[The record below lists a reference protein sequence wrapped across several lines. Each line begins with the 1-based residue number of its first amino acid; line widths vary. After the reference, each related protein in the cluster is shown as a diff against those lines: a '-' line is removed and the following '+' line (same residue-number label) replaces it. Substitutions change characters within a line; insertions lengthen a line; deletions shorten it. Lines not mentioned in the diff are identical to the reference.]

1 MNQNG
6 SIEAAQS
13 NPSFQSNPYRL
24 RYHISE
30 GVKSKWTSI
39 FPPIGMRI
47 IKSGIAI
54 LLCYLVSFL
63 RGNSGI
69 VFYSHLA
76 ALWCIQVYVEK
87 SKQNAIQRL
96 IGTTMGAVYGLIYLL
111 SRNAIQ
117 HVAKVSALADACM
130 ISFLIILILYSTVL
144 IKKKQAS
151 YFSCVV
157 FLSIVV
163 NHVTDANPYLF
174 VWNRYLD
181 TVIGIVI
188 GICVNTFSLPREK
201 RDDILFLSGLDDT
214 LLSKKDNM
222 SDYSK
227 IELNRML
234 DDGIHFAIS
243 TYRTPASLMEAVRDI
258 RLKLPVIAMDG
269 AVLYDIKKK
278 MYLKVY
284 VISGRKA
291 RQVQELIA
299 EEGLMCFTNV
309 IMDDL
314 LVIYYQKTSDPVHE
328 KLVSELRSSPYR
340 NYVERSCPEDQEVV
354 YFMLLYPDAVIERMY
369 QRLDKAGLTQELKV
383 LKYKSEDY
391 PGYSYIKI
399 YNKNAR
405 KENMTEYLK
414 SMTGV
419 EKTVTFGSIEG
430 RYDILVQPG
439 DTNYVVHMLKNLYEP
454 VKWRS
459 QPGKRVLELS
469 E

>member
-6 SIEAAQS
+6 SIEAAITHSSVPHTTQS
-13 NPSFQSNPYRL
+13 VL
-24 RYHISE
+24 
-30 GVKSKWTSI
+30 
-39 FPPIGMRI
+39 PPIGMRI

-76 ALWCIQVYVEK
+76 SLWCIQVYVEK

-96 IGTTMGAVYGLIYLL
+96 IGTSMGAVYGLIYLL
-111 SRNAIQ
+111 SRNEIERF
-117 HVAKVSALADACM
+117 VELNELADACI
-130 ISFLIILILYSTVL
+130 ISFLIVLILYSTVL
-144 IKKKQAS
+144 IRKKQAS

-174 VWNRYLD
+174 VWNRFLD
-181 TVIGIVI
+181 TVIGIGI
-188 GICVNTFSLPREK
+188 GMFVNTFSLPHEK
-201 RDDILFLSGLDDT
+201 RDDVLFLSGLDDT

-222 SDYSK
+222 SDYSR

-243 TYRTPASLMEAVRDI
+243 TYRTPASLMDAVRDI

-284 VISGRKA
+284 VISSQKA
-291 RQVQELIA
+291 RQVQALIA
-299 EEGLMCFTNV
+299 EQGLVCFTNV
-309 IMDDL
+309 IIDDL
-314 LVIYYQKTSDPVHE
+314 LVIYYEKTGDPVHE

-340 NYVERSCPEDQEVV
+340 NYVERSCPENQEVV
-354 YFMLLYPDAVIERMY
+354 YFMLLYPDDVIEQMY
-369 QRLDKAGLTQELKV
+369 AKLAEAGFTRELKI
-383 LKYKSEDY
+383 LKYRSQDY

-405 KENMTEYLK
+405 KENMMEYLK
-414 SMTGV
+414 GMAGV

-430 RYDILVQPG
+430 RYDVLVRPG
-439 DTNYVVHMLKNLYEP
+439 DTNYVVHMLKKLYEP
-454 VKWRS
+454 IAFRTAI
-459 QPGKRVLELS
+459 
-469 E
+469 

>member
-1 MNQNG
+1 MKHK
-6 SIEAAQS
+6 
-13 NPSFQSNPYRL
+13 L
-24 RYHISE
+24 
-30 GVKSKWTSI
+30 
-39 FPPIGMRI
+39 PPIGMRI

-96 IGTTMGAVYGLIYLL
+96 IGTSMGAVYGLIYLL
-111 SRNAIQ
+111 SRNAISR
-117 HVAKVSALADACM
+117 VTAINEMADACM

-144 IKKKQAS
+144 IRKKQAS

-174 VWNRYLD
+174 VWNRFLD
-181 TVIGIVI
+181 TVIGIGI
-188 GICVNTFSLPREK
+188 GMFVNTFSLPHEK

-214 LLSKKDNM
+214 LLSPKDNL

-243 TYRTPASLMEAVRDI
+243 TYRTPASLMEAVGDI

-284 VISGRKA
+284 VISSKKS

-299 EEGLMCFTNV
+299 EEGLTCFANV

-314 LVIYYQKTSDPVHE
+314 LVIYYQKTGDPVHE

-340 NYVERSCPEDQEVV
+340 NYVERNCPEDQEVV
-354 YFMLLYPDAVIERMY
+354 YFMLLYPDDVIERMY
-369 QRLDKAGLTQELKV
+369 RRLEEEGLTRELKI
-383 LKYKSEDY
+383 LKYRSDDY

-405 KENMTEYLK
+405 KENMMEYLK
-414 SMTGV
+414 NMTGV

-430 RYDILVQPG
+430 RYDILVRPG
-439 DTNYVVHMLKNLYEP
+439 DTNYVVHMLKKLYEP
-454 VKWRS
+454 VKNPLLKNRYDTC
-459 QPGKRVLELS
+459 KMN
-469 E
+469 